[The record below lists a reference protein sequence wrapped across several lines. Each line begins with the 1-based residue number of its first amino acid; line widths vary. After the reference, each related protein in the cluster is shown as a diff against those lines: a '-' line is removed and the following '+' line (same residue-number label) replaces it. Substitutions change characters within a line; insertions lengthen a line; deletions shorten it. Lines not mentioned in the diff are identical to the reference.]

1 VATASPESRSAA
13 SRADPADVRLGAPVA
28 LSAAVLAG
36 LAFASFPLGAGAAV
50 AAGLAALLVTIAA
63 IDCQTRRIPDRL
75 LVPAMAIVLIADV
88 AFWPGRTPEFLLA
101 ALVAGGLLLIPNLI
115 NSAWMGMGDVK
126 LAVLLGLAL
135 GWGVIGALLIAFI
148 AVLPV
153 ALVMMLLSGA
163 ATRKSTLPFGPFIAF
178 GALAVL
184 IVPGLGG

>member
-1 VATASPESRSAA
+1 VATASPGSRSATT
-13 SRADPADVRLGAPVA
+13 RADPARTRLGPPVA
-28 LSAAVLAG
+28 LSAAALAA
-36 LAFASFPLGAGAAV
+36 LAFASFPLGAGAAI
-50 AAGLAALLVTIAA
+50 AAGLAALLVTIAV

-75 LVPAMAIVLIADV
+75 VVPAMAIVLIADV
-88 AFWPGRTPEFLLA
+88 VFWPGRTPGFLLA

-135 GWGVIGALLIAFI
+135 GWGVIGALLIAFV

-153 ALVMMLLSGA
+153 ALVMMALGGT
-163 ATRKSTLPFGPFIAF
+163 ATRKAALPFGPFIAF

>member
-1 VATASPESRSAA
+1 VATASPGSPSAVA
-13 SRADPADVRLGAPVA
+13 RADHAGVRLGAPVA

-50 AAGLAALLVTIAA
+50 AACLAALLVMIAA

-75 LVPAMAIVLIADV
+75 VVPAMAIVLVADV

-153 ALVMMLLSGA
+153 ALVMMVVGGTARRKA
-163 ATRKSTLPFGPFIAF
+163 ALPFGPFIAF